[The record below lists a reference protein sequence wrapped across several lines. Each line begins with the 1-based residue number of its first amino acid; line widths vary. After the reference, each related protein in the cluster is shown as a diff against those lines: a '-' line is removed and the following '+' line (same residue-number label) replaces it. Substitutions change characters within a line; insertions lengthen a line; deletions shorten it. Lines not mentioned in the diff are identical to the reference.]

1 MTAAPQTQHLQRPDG
16 RIGFDVTGAG
26 PLVICTPGMGDLR
39 RVYRFAVPALVA
51 AGFRVATMDLRGHGD
66 SDATFSSYD
75 DVAAGQDVLALA
87 EHLGGPAVLVGNS
100 MSAGAAVWAAAERP
114 DLVAGIALLG
124 PFVRNTKIN
133 PVMAFAFRAAM
144 SGPWAGRAWL
154 SYLPKLYP
162 GRKPDDLADHL
173 AAIKASLAQPGHANA
188 FKATTRT
195 SHAPAEERLSQV
207 AGRPALVVMG
217 EKDPDFPDPTAEAS
231 WISQQLEAEVL
242 MVPGA
247 GHYPQAEYPELVNP
261 ALVAFVGRAGGTG
274 A

>member
-1 MTAAPQTQHLQRPDG
+1 MNAVSATQQLQRPEG
-16 RIGFDVTGAG
+16 RIGYDLAGSG
-26 PLVICTPGMGDLR
+26 PLVICIPGMGDLR
-39 RVYRFAVPALVA
+39 RVYRFTVPALVE

-75 DVAAGQDVLALA
+75 DVAAGQDALALA

-114 DLVAGIALLG
+114 DLVAGVALIG
-124 PFVRNTKIN
+124 PFVRNPKIN

-162 GRKPDDLADHL
+162 GRKPDDFVEHL
-173 AAIKASLAQPGHANA
+173 AAIKASLRKPGHAKA

-195 SHAPAEERLSQV
+195 SHAPAEERLGQV
-207 AGRPALVVMG
+207 SGKPALVIMG
-217 EKDPDFPDPTAEAS
+217 EKDPDFPDPSTEAQ
-231 WISQQLEAEVL
+231 WISQQLDAETVI
-242 MVPGA
+242 VPGA
-247 GHYPQAEYPELVNP
+247 GHYPQAEYPDLVNP
-261 ALVAFVGRAGGTG
+261 ALAAFAAKAVGAG

>member
-1 MTAAPQTQHLQRPDG
+1 MSTAPETQLLERPEG
-16 RIGFDVTGAG
+16 GIGYDVTGSG
-26 PLVICTPGMGDLR
+26 PLIICIPGMGDLR
-39 RVYRFAVPALVA
+39 RVYRFTVPALVE

-66 SDATFSSYD
+66 SDATFTAYD
-75 DVAAGQDVLALA
+75 DVAAGQDALALA

-114 DLVAGIALLG
+114 DLVAGVALLG
-124 PFVRNTKIN
+124 AFVRNPTIN

-162 GRKPDDLADHL
+162 GRRPDDLGDHL
-173 AAIKASLAQPGHANA
+173 AAIRASLAKPGHAKA
-188 FKATTRT
+188 FKATTR
-195 SHAPAEERLSQV
+195 SDHAPAEQRLPQV
-207 AGRPALVVMG
+207 HGRPALVIMG
-217 EKDPDFPDPTAEAS
+217 EKDPDFPDPAAEAR
-231 WISQQLEAEVL
+231 WISEQLGAETML
-242 MVPGA
+242 VPDA

-261 ALVAFVGRAGGTG
+261 ALAAFAERAVNAG